1 MPRKAQTTLS
11 PEEEVK
17 RKRAKQARAR
27 ARRAEEKADFLRAQA
42 ERLDALKP
50 LEEWDSEELAR
61 GRPRSPTGR
70 FDGPKPTWLTRA
82 VQEESLRRFQEIS
95 REDMRVIVPKALKTV
110 ENILEST
117 EVDRRGRPLVPM
129 SVKLQAAQWVVEH
142 LVGKPTQRVEA
153 DISVKLQGILANCL
167 VVPGQG
173 TVPAIDVQSWDPDE
187 TPEDDDGED

>member
-187 TPEDDDGED
+187 ASGDDDGED

>member
-1 MPRKAQTTLS
+1 MATAKTTS
-11 PEEEVK
+11 ETSE
-17 RKRAKQARAR
+17 RNRQKQARAR
-27 ARRAEEKADFLRAQA
+27 ARRAEAKADMVRGEA
-42 ERLDALKP
+42 ERLNAIKP

-61 GRPRSPTGR
+61 GQPRNSNGHFR
-70 FDGPKPTWLTRA
+70 GPKPTWLTRA

-95 REDMRVIVPKALKTV
+95 REEMRVIVPKALKTV
-110 ENILEST
+110 ENILDSDA
-117 EVDRRGRPLVPM
+117 VDKRGRPVVPM

-173 TVPAIDVQSWDPDE
+173 NVPAIDVASWEP
-187 TPEDDDGED
+187 DDDEDQSGD